1 MTEPVTCQ
9 NIGKCAARLSL
20 HSMHAAMHKRRAEL
34 IERERSRSDDS
45 RLHQQLR
52 SPQRACEEQNMK
64 QFAYSILVLTGLAAL
79 PIVACS
85 SSSDSGAGSGGATT
99 GGAAHA
105 GASSAGTAGGGAAGS
120 GVPAGGSGG
129 DEAMAGSGGETDGA
143 PEAPMI
149 KSVEP
154 LEGAL
159 HVMWMNMTKDC
170 DKVVLLRSKDGG
182 DYAIAY
188 TLSGAADSQHDTMAI
203 APGEYCYKA
212 RCIKGDQTSPD
223 SDPKCGKP

>member
-1 MTEPVTCQ
+1 M
-9 NIGKCAARLSL
+9 NRL
-20 HSMHAAMHKRRAEL
+20 
-34 IERERSRSDDS
+34 
-45 RLHQQLR
+45 
-52 SPQRACEEQNMK
+52 
-64 QFAYSILVLTGLAAL
+64 AYSMVVMSGLAVL
-79 PIVACS
+79 PLACS
-85 SSSDSGAGSGGATT
+85 SSSDSGTGAAAGTASD
-99 GGAAHA
+99 GAAHA
-105 GASSAGTAGGGAAGS
+105 GSSSAGSHSGDAAGNGTSAGGSSGDEPMAGAAGQ
-120 GVPAGGSGG
+120 
-129 DEAMAGSGGETDGA
+129 TDGA

-182 DYAIAY
+182 AYVVAY
-188 TLSGAADSQHDTMAI
+188 TLSGAADSQHDTQAT

-223 SDPKCGKP
+223 SDAKCGTP